1 MAKTLT
7 AKGVE
12 AMKADPSKRIEVPD
26 GGMTGLYLV
35 VQPTGGK
42 GWAFRYRFGGKPSKL
57 TIGKWPDVGLA
68 EARRAAAEALEK
80 IEGGIDPAEEKRA
93 SRPISE
99 EALDRDKVQ
108 NLLAQYRKR
117 HLSTKRSGEDAY
129 RFLERFALEPWKDKA
144 IQSISKRDVIDL
156 LDGIVDS
163 GRGITANRVRAHLS
177 TFFNWCVGRDVLAA
191 SPMTGIKKPA
201 KETSRDRV
209 LTDREIRLFMAAC
222 DQVGEPWGPM
232 GMLLMLT
239 GQRLNEVARMS
250 LGEISGEEWHI
261 PAERTKN
268 KKAHL
273 VPLSGAARAVL
284 DQKIHVEN
292 PARFIFCTNG
302 RTPVSGFDKARATIA
317 AKMEQASRKET
328 PEAAPIPHWTFH
340 DLRRTLATG
349 LARLGTP
356 VRVTEAVLNHVSGTG
371 GGIVGVYQRHDF
383 ASEKREA
390 LEAWARALDTI
401 TGNGLE
407 NVVQLRAAK

>member
-7 AKGVE
+7 AKGVD
-12 AMKADPSKRIEVPD
+12 ALKPDPAKRLEVPD

-42 GWAFRYRFGGKPSKL
+42 GWAFRYRFSGKPSKL
-57 TIGKWPDVGLA
+57 TLGRWPDVGLA

-80 IEGGIDPAEEKRA
+80 IEAGTDPAEEKRA
-93 SRPISE
+93 ARPVPE
-99 EALDRDKVQ
+99 EAPDRDKVKT
-108 NLLAQYRKR
+108 LLALYRKR

-129 RFLERFALEPWKDKA
+129 RFLERFALEPWGDRA
-144 IQSISKRDVIDL
+144 IQSITKRDVIDL

-177 TFFNWCVGRDVLAA
+177 TFFNWCVGRDVLAM
-191 SPMTGIKKPA
+191 SPMIGIKKPA

-209 LTDREIRLFMAAC
+209 LSDREIRLFMAAC

-232 GMLLMLT
+232 GKLLLLT
-239 GQRLNEVARMS
+239 GQRLNEVARMTE
-250 LGEISGEEWHI
+250 GEIIGQDWLL

-273 VPLSGAARAVL
+273 VPLSAAARAVL
-284 DQKIHVEN
+284 DQKIHVQN

-317 AKMEQASRKET
+317 AKMEEIAAKEA
-328 PEAAPIPHWTFH
+328 PDADPIPHWTFH
-340 DLRRTLATG
+340 DLRRTG
-349 LARLGTP
+349 LARNGTP
-356 VRVTEAVLNHVSGTG
+356 VRVTEAVLNHVSGSG

-383 ASEKREA
+383 ADEKREA

-401 TGNGLE
+401 TGAGVP